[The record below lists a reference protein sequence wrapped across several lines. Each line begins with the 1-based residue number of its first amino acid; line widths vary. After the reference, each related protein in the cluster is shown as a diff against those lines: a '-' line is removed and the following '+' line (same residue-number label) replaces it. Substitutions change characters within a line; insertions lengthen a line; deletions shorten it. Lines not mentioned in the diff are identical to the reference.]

1 MKPRFGPGEVV
12 RIVSAPAHASAVG
25 EEAVVEE
32 VAGPNDEGT
41 GWLLTLRLP
50 GDTGADSM
58 VVLAED
64 DVEPTGFAESPS
76 GERVLLDPEDPGP
89 IDFLELRLFTEIA
102 DGIEAAR
109 VASTIEQEIPALL
122 GEATI
127 TTEAERH
134 WSQPYNYELAV
145 SVGNLADP
153 VEALQI
159 LAEAGGDGWLACRDD
174 GWRVELFWS
183 ASRDPDAM
191 LIVPEVHAAEVAFLP
206 WSSPTRR
213 PESDRPLVSVDV
225 PQEPPEEP
233 PRPSDEA
240 AEEPPE
246 EFPSNPEPG
255 DEEA

>member
-12 RIVSAPAHASAVG
+12 RIVSAPANAAAGG

-32 VAGPNDEGT
+32 VAGPNDAGT

-50 GDTGADSM
+50 SEAGADSM
-58 VVLAED
+58 VVLAEE

-102 DGIEAAR
+102 DGTEAAK
-109 VASTIEQEIPALL
+109 VASTIEHEIPALL
-122 GEATI
+122 GEATV

-134 WSQPYNYELAV
+134 WSQPCNYELAV

-191 LIVPEVHAAEVAFLP
+191 LIVPEVHAAEIAFLP
-206 WSSPTRR
+206 WSSPARR
-213 PESDRPLVSVDV
+213 PEGERPLVSVDV

-233 PRPSDEA
+233 PRPDAEA
-240 AEEPPE
+240 VEDPEPPE
-246 EFPSNPEPG
+246 EYPPN
-255 DEEA
+255 